1 MRCAVSILVALS
13 VPVFFSAGLAQD
25 LAKAKQ
31 EGRLVF
37 YTSWGPSDADYV
49 IKAFEK
55 RYPPLRVEII
65 RASSERTLTRLLNEH
80 RAGTFLGDV
89 VAVSGI
95 QSGILKA
102 KGALDRYQSAEATNF
117 PAEWRDP
124 DGYGTGLHQTIYVIG
139 YNSRLVSPDAVP
151 KSYEDLLQP
160 RWRGQLGWDTEEYYL
175 FGALMKA
182 RGKEKG
188 LEYWRRLAGQQI
200 NFRKGYTLISELIS
214 AGEFPMAVSL
224 YQHRVDEYA
233 EKGAPLQWIAPNPL
247 VGGDPNKISLLKNAP
262 RPNAAKLF
270 IDFMLSAEGQKLLQD
285 KGRSPGR
292 LGVGPRN
299 PRLKGAKIFTLHVN
313 AVEYAELAE
322 EFNRVFK
329 VK

>member
-1 MRCAVSILVALS
+1 MRPVTSVLVALS
-13 VPVFFSAGLAQD
+13 IPLLFGPGLAQD
-25 LAKAKQ
+25 LVKAKQ
-31 EGRLVF
+31 EGRIVF
-37 YTSWGPSDADYV
+37 YTSWGPGDADYV
-49 IKAFEK
+49 VKAFEK
-55 RYPPLRVEII
+55 KYSPLKVETV

-80 RAGTFLGDV
+80 RANAVLGDV
-89 VAVSGI
+89 VAVSGL

-102 KGALDRYQSAEATNF
+102 KGALDRYRSPEAANF
-117 PAEWRDP
+117 PADWRDP

-160 RWRGQLGWDTEEYYL
+160 RWRGRLGWDTEEYYL

-188 LEYWRRLAGQQI
+188 LEYWRRLAEQQI
-200 NFRKGYTLISELIS
+200 NFRKGYTLISELVS
-214 AGEFPMAVSL
+214 AGEFPLAVSL

-292 LGVGPRN
+292 IGMGPKN
-299 PRLKGAKIFTLHVN
+299 PRLKGAKVFTLHLN
-313 AVEYAELAE
+313 ADEYEDFGK
-322 EFNRVFK
+322 EFKRIFK
-329 VK
+329 PQ